1 MSFAAVYNVTRALRM
16 LLHSQLV
23 NVSAS
28 AAVTLL
34 PPGDQLPAISGVN
47 LYLYRVLENPFSRN
61 QPWRG
66 DRATPPSNQPAL
78 GLQLSY
84 LLTPLG
90 TRPDDASF
98 ELGDDAHTMLGV
110 AMTALHE
117 NPILN
122 DIHIPAVSP
131 SPGFDSDTVLPDFLL
146 NSYEQIKVTLLS
158 TNLEELSKIW
168 ATINQPYRLS
178 VAYEVSL
185 VELTPTPPP
194 PAGGG
199 IVTSTGLTIIALEAP
214 HLENLSPASSALV
227 HVDGSGLIAPNTIVL
242 KGSGFSFPGQFPTVR
257 VGGQNAAVLSS
268 PAPTDSSLT
277 VSLPTSL
284 DAGPQANVEVTL
296 NGRTGVPLTFTVTPW
311 LASLTPIRTAF
322 DPAQAQDLSLQ
333 LTGIGF
339 TATPAAVRFEG
350 PGGTTSVTSFKAGGA
365 DDHAAVTTPPGLING
380 IYNVRLVLAGSSK
393 NASNART
400 FEVIPLV
407 TSPVGVAIVNVGGKS
422 VHRLTINGSRL
433 NGADVRLTID
443 QVIYQAGANANASQI
458 VYTLGKLLDAGPH
471 TLTANVDGH
480 ISRPVTVGV

>member
-1 MSFAAVYNVTRALRM
+1 MSYAAVYNVTRALRM

-90 TRPDDASF
+90 TKPDDASF

-110 AMTALHE
+110 AMTVLHE

-122 DIHIPAVSP
+122 NVHIPAISP

-194 PAGGG
+194 SVGGG
-199 IVTSTGLTIIALEAP
+199 IVTSTGLAVIPLQAP
-214 HLENLSPASSALV
+214 HLESLSPPSGALA
-227 HVDGSGLIAPNTIVL
+227 HIDGSNFIAANSITL
-242 KGSGFSFPGQFPTVR
+242 KGSGFSFPGQLATVR
-257 VGGQNAAVLSS
+257 VGGQNATVLSS
-268 PAPTDSSLT
+268 PAPTDSSLA

-284 DAGPQANVEVTL
+284 DAGPQADVEVTL
-296 NGRTGVPLTFTVTPW
+296 NGRAGVPITFTVSPW
-311 LASLTPIRTAF
+311 LAALSPIRTAF
-322 DPAQAQDLSLQ
+322 DSSLPRDLSLQ
-333 LTGIGF
+333 LNGIGF

-365 DDHAAVTTPPGLING
+365 DDHAAITTPTTLING
-380 IYNVRLVLAGSSK
+380 IYNVRLVLAGPDR

-407 TSPVGVAIVNVGGKS
+407 ATPVGVAIVNVGGKN

-433 NGADVRLTID
+433 NGADLRLTLD
-443 QVIYQAGANANASQI
+443 QVSYQAGANANASQL

-471 TLTANVDGH
+471 TLTANIDGH
-480 ISRPVTVGV
+480 TSRPVTVGI